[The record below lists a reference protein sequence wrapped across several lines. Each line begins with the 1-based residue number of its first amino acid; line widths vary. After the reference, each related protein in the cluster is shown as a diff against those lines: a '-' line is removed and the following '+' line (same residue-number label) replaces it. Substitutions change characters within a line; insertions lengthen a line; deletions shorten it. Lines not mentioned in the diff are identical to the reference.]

1 MNIKY
6 DFQLFA
12 SDELCKVRMGDLL
25 RWRIFVQKK
34 KIELFYKLL
43 HALLCPWY
51 HFFPFHGLKVVTQR
65 NVDDSPFT
73 NTITGRKFSLD
84 PTGWSWYME
93 SVGVSGNNSFTASGL
108 LEQIN
113 TTKDTSDFLWYSTRY
128 FLHLLTMCNAW
139 MRQIHYDTWKK
150 KLV

>member
-1 MNIKY
+1 MISNWLLLTNSTRFDGRFIKVEN
-6 DFQLFA
+6 FCSEKKNWVVLQATSCA
-12 SDELCKVRMGDLL
+12 SVSM
-25 RWRIFVQKK
+25 IPF
-34 KIELFYKLL
+34 
-43 HALLCPWY
+43 
-51 HFFPFHGLKVVTQR
+51 FFPFHGLKVVTQR